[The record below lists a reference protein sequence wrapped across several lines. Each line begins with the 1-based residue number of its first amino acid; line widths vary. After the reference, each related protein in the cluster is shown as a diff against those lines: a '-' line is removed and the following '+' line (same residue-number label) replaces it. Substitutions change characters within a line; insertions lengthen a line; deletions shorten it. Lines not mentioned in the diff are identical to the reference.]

1 MSDSPIV
8 PRNEPTPPV
17 PAPETPQ
24 PLRAP
29 VEIVEPS
36 VEPKRGNAPVHF
48 LSAFAT
54 IALDGIWGL
63 VEMSPLSLAALP
75 AMIPAMFGLGGL
87 CALTVTFVQHFVD
100 KDGWGAS
107 IAKGLVLGIAAGV
120 PFPIVGTA
128 IGAPL
133 LVWSGV
139 QEIRGLL
146 RSGKP

>member
-1 MSDSPIV
+1 MSDSPII
-8 PRNEPTPPV
+8 PHEEPVPPV
-17 PAPETPQ
+17 PAAQSPQ
-24 PLRAP
+24 PLRVP
-29 VEIVEPS
+29 VEIVEPPA
-36 VEPKRGNAPVHF
+36 EPKRGNAPVHF

-63 VEMSPLSLAALP
+63 IEMSPLSLAMLP
-75 AMIPAMFGLGGL
+75 ALIPAMLGLGGL
-87 CALTVTFVQHFVD
+87 CALTVTLVQRFVD
-100 KDGWGAS
+100 HDTWGAS
-107 IAKGLVLGIAAGV
+107 AAKGLVLGIAAGV

>member
-1 MSDSPIV
+1 MSDSPLV
-8 PRNEPTPPV
+8 PRDE
-17 PAPETPQ
+17 PAPPSATSAAPQ

-29 VEIVEPS
+29 VEIVEPPA
-36 VEPKRGNAPVHF
+36 EPKRGNAPVHF
-48 LSAFAT
+48 LSAFVT

-63 VEMSPLSLAALP
+63 IEMSPLTLAALP
-75 AMIPAMFGLGGL
+75 ALIPAMFGLGGL
-87 CALTVTFVQHFVD
+87 CALAVTLVQRFVD
-100 KDGWGAS
+100 KDGWGAAA
-107 IAKGLVLGIAAGV
+107 AKGLVLGIAAGV

-139 QEIRGLL
+139 QEIRSLL